1 MLQRGQILLGKYRV
15 VRLLGQGGMGA
26 VYLAEHTRLPGQLLA
41 IKENIPELSTDP
53 ATQAQLRRQFYT
65 EARTLAGL
73 DHPNLPKVSDFFIEG
88 GVEYLV
94 MDYIEGDAL
103 DQVLAKHL
111 QQTGRPLPEAQVLA
125 WADQILAVLSYLHS
139 RQPSPVIHR
148 DVKPA
153 NIILA
158 PNGRVHLVDFGL
170 VKLLSGAGQSTAAA
184 MRGMGTPEYTALEQY
199 GFGVGRTDAR
209 TDLYALAAT
218 LYHLLTGQAP
228 LEVPQRVLQPK
239 GLAAPKQ
246 LNPSLSTNTA
256 SAIIKA
262 LEIQPDQRYQSA
274 DEMRMAL
281 ARAPAAYRQQSVTVR
296 RQPERFVWLL
306 FGSAILLAT
315 LALAVMLSAA
325 ANRRAPS
332 PASVGAVIWAATA
345 AATTEHTTAAT
356 AEHTTAATAEHT
368 TTAITEHTTTAITEH
383 TATATAVAVLRA
395 NTGAV
400 ATATRIPRLTPT
412 STLQPTFPPPTNTPT
427 DAPRPTLT
435 PSPRPTSAS
444 SAPAATVTPLAVAQ
458 TAQPMDSWVM
468 VADSVADFPGPLENR
483 KWWYL
488 WSSGRN
494 NFEWQEMGFDGGC
507 YRSPNDWGLQICREL
522 VTSGARG
529 DVALQYKVQQG
540 GTYRI
545 DWQADPG
552 VLFYRH
558 LRYVSSERRGSQ
570 VFEGLIDWEM
580 FFFVVRNSGV
590 TNLAVQVYR
599 LQP

>member
-1 MLQRGQILLGKYRV
+1 
-15 VRLLGQGGMGA
+15 MGA
-26 VYLAEHTRLPGQLLA
+26 VYLGQHTRLASRLLA
-41 IKENIPELSTDP
+41 IKENIPEFSTDQ
-53 ATQAQLRRQFYT
+53 AIQAQLRQQFYT

-73 DHPNLPKVSDFFIEG
+73 NHPNLPKVSDFFIEG

-94 MDYIEGDAL
+94 MDYVEGDAL
-103 DQVLAKHL
+103 DLVLARHL
-111 QQTGRPLPEAQVLA
+111 QQTGRPLPEMQVLA
-125 WADQILAVLSYLHS
+125 WADQILSVLSYLHS

-148 DVKPA
+148 DIKPS
-153 NIILA
+153 NLILA
-158 PNGRVHLVDFGL
+158 PDGRVHLVDFGL

-184 MRGMGTPEYTALEQY
+184 MRGRGTPEYSALEQY
-199 GFGVGRTDAR
+199 GFGVGHTDAR

-239 GLAAPKQ
+239 GLASPKQ
-246 LNPSLSTNTA
+246 LNPRLSTNTA

-281 ARAPAAYRQQSVTVR
+281 SRAPAAYRQQSVMVR
-296 RQPERFVWLL
+296 RQPARFVWFS
-306 FGSAILLAT
+306 FGSAILLAA
-315 LALAVMLSAA
+315 LALALMLSTA
-325 ANRRAPS
+325 ANRRVPS
-332 PASVGAVIWAATA
+332 SASVGAVVSAATA
-345 AATTEHTTAAT
+345 TATTEHTAT
-356 AEHTTAATAEHT
+356 VA
-368 TTAITEHTTTAITEH
+368 
-383 TATATAVAVLRA
+383 AVASLRT

-412 STLQPTFPPPTNTPT
+412 STLQPTPPPPTSTPT
-427 DAPRPTLT
+427 DAPPPTVT
-435 PSPRPTSAS
+435 PSPRPTPAS
-444 SAPAATVTPLAVAQ
+444 SAPAATVTSLAVAP
-458 TAQPMDSWVM
+458 TVQPMDSWVM
-468 VADSVADFPGPLENR
+468 VADSVADFPGPMENR

-522 VTSGARG
+522 VTSGVRG